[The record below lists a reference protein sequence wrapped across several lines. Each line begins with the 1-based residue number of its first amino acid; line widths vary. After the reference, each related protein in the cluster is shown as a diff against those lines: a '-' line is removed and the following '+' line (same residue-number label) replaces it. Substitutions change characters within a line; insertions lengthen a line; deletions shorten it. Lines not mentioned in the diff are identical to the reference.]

1 MAKELNEDT
10 GFTVSLKTLAGIGA
24 ALATV
29 IGMWFTLQADIAEA
43 KELPLP
49 PDPEITRMEFDM
61 KDQLVRQ
68 TIMSTQEDVTEIK
81 DQLIRLEEI
90 FGCTFILYTINY
102 KFISTKCAM

>member
-10 GFTVSLKTLAGIGA
+10 GFTVSIKTLAGIEV

-81 DQLIRLEEI
+81 DQLIRLEEKI
-90 FGCTFILYTINY
+90 DKLD
-102 KFISTKCAM
+102 